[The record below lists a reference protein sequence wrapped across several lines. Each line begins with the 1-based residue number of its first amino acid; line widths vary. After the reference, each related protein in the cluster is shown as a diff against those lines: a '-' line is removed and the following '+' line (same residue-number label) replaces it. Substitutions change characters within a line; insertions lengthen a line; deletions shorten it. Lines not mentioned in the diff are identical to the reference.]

1 MSADN
6 AHEEAAARVL
16 ADASA
21 MIRDYLIGQT
31 DVTRP
36 NFHATTLA
44 AMLAPVFA
52 DVWDEGVRR
61 SDRAWHDGDAISV
74 FDRNPFRAS
83 ALRANGEAS

>member
-1 MSADN
+1 
-6 AHEEAAARVL
+6 
-16 ADASA
+16 
-21 MIRDYLIGQT
+21 
-31 DVTRP
+31 
-36 NFHATTLA
+36 
-44 AMLAPVFA
+44 MLAPVFA